1 MTVALI
7 VEGDEVEAER
17 IRACLWLVGVE
28 GKRARTA
35 EEACGMLEEGGYGL
49 VVASLELPGANGLQ
63 LCKRVRKSSNVPLVI
78 VGRAGWARLAACALG
93 CDAFV
98 TRPFEPLELCLIIKT
113 VLRRA

>member
-17 IRACLWLVGVE
+17 IRACLWLVGV
-28 GKRARTA
+28 GSRMARTA
-35 EEACGMLEEGGYGL
+35 EEARVMLEEGGYGL

-63 LCKRVRKSSNVPLVI
+63 LCKRVRESSNVPLVM

-93 CDAFV
+93 CDAFIA
-98 TRPFEPLELCLIIKT
+98 RPFEPLELCLIIKT